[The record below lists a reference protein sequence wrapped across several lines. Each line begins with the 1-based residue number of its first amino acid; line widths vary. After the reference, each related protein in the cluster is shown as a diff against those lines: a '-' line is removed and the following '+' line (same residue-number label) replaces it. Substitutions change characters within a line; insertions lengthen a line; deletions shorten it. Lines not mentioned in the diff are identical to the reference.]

1 MPTFDPVYLS
11 INNRPRAVLATM
23 DELRARYDQQ
33 KQATRKR
40 RWLPAVMLLAGFP
53 FCMLDVLLGYD
64 GSLFIIVGIGCV
76 LAAIAVAWVIRRRR
90 IKNDLSPDYGTARA
104 IINTLRD
111 DLDPKRNFFGHLD
124 LTGAEQPSKLFREG
138 SNALGLAVAW
148 YRDEWLNLK
157 TKLYD
162 GNMLRLSAVGRVKV
176 RKGYYKRSRVSGK
189 NKWKQPKYKQL
200 QELKVRLSV
209 NPNMYDIKADPG
221 RYVGQRVGQY
231 TITMLDLRG
240 GIVQL
245 QATTSSSQ
253 VVSDDILGVL
263 HLIYTSMLQR
273 KVTV

>member
-1 MPTFDPVYLS
+1 MPTFDPIYLS
-11 INNRPRAVLATM
+11 INNRSRAVLATM
-23 DELRARYDQQ
+23 DELRARYNQQ

-40 RWLPAVMLLAGFP
+40 RWLPAVMLLAGLP
-53 FCMLDVLLGYD
+53 FCSLDWLLGYD
-64 GSLFIIVGIGCV
+64 GLLFTFVGIGCV
-76 LAAIAVAWVIRRRR
+76 VAAIAVAGALRRRR
-90 IKNDLSPDYGTARA
+90 IANDLPPDYETARS

-111 DLDPKRNFFGHLD
+111 DLDPKRNFFGHVD

-148 YRDEWLNLK
+148 YRNEWLSLK

-162 GNMLRLSAVGRVKV
+162 GNMLRLSAVERVKV
-176 RKGYYKRSRVSGK
+176 RKGYYKRSRISGK

-209 NPNMYDIKADPG
+209 NPNIYDIKADPG

-253 VVSDDILGVL
+253 VLSDDILSVL
-263 HLIYTSMLQR
+263 HLVYTSMLQR

>member
-23 DELRARYDQQ
+23 DDLRSQYEQQ

-40 RWLPAVMLLAGFP
+40 RWLPAALFLVSLP
-53 FCMLDVLLGYD
+53 FCSLDWLLGYD
-64 GSLFIIVGIGCV
+64 GWLFTIVGVGCV
-76 LAAIAVAWVIRRRR
+76 AAAVAVAWALRRRR
-90 IKNDLSPDYGTARA
+90 IRNDLSPDYETARA
-104 IINTLRD
+104 VIYTLRD
-111 DLDPKRNFFGHLD
+111 DLDPERNLFGYLD

-148 YRDEWLNLK
+148 YRNEWLNLK

-162 GNMLRLSAVGRVKV
+162 GNMLRMSAVERVKV
-176 RKGYYKRSRVSGK
+176 RKGYYKRSRISGK

-200 QELKVRLSV
+200 QEFKVRLSV
-209 NPNMYDIKADPG
+209 NPNVYDIKADPAK
-221 RYVGQRVGQY
+221 YVGRRVGQY

-245 QATTSSSQ
+245 QATTSSTQ
-253 VVSDDILGVL
+253 IVSDDMLSML